1 MRILN
6 VSQNYFVVGGM
17 DVAMF
22 TLERVLRD
30 HGHAVIPFAA
40 ADAANAETPFAGYF
54 PAAPRTEASGA
65 SLLRTLYAP
74 GARAALARLLDE
86 HPVDLV
92 HLHSYFKRLTPA
104 ILPELRR
111 RGLPVVQTLHEYRAV
126 CPVST
131 LFRDGHVCT
140 DCAHG
145 AYAHVI
151 RHRCAGGS
159 LARSAWNYAEMRL
172 SDWLGH
178 KRDIARFVT
187 VSDYQRDMLIAMG
200 MEADKLVTVHH
211 PVELPPAPPDPR
223 AGEHVLFFG
232 RLETAKGADLL
243 PEIAAGLADAGL
255 EDAGLRDAGVGNA
268 RLVIAGDGSRR
279 AEIARAVDARGL
291 TNVVFAGM
299 LRGAALDDAIARAS
313 CVIVPSLWPEAF
325 GLTAV
330 EALAHGTPVVA
341 SAIGGMLDTVRD
353 GVDGYLV
360 PPGDVAAMVERVRR
374 LVADPARAR
383 AMGLAGRARMATD
396 FSADVFYDR
405 TMRVYEDALRVRQ
418 GG

>member
-30 HGHAVIPFAA
+30 RGHAVIPFAA
-40 ADAANAETPFAGYF
+40 ADAANAETPFAAYF

-65 SLLRTLYAP
+65 SLLHTLYAP
-74 GARAALARLLDE
+74 DARAALARLLDE

-131 LFRDGHVCT
+131 LFRDGRVCT
-140 DCAHG
+140 DCTGG
-145 AYAHVI
+145 AYANVI

-178 KRDIARFVT
+178 KRDIARYVT

-200 MEADKLVTVHH
+200 MEANKLVTVHH
-211 PVELPPAPPDPR
+211 PVTLPPAPLDAR

-243 PEIAAGLADAGL
+243 VEIAAGLAD
-255 EDAGLRDAGVGNA
+255 A

-291 TNVVFAGM
+291 TNVSFAGM
-299 LRGAALDDAIARAS
+299 LRGAPLGDAIARAS

-360 PPGDVAAMVERVRR
+360 PPGDVAAMVERVQR

-383 AMGLAGRARMATD
+383 AMGLAGRARMASD

-405 TMRVYEDALRVRQ
+405 TMRVYEDALRVRH